1 MTKLFF
7 TTWNFHNEST
17 LRQITLWGFNL
28 QKILHKC
35 CQNNK
40 VLNLEEKVTKKFQ
53 KMPKRELCGVKMYS
67 VVALNR
73 CNEVNDNFHENIFC
87 VN

>member
-7 TTWNFHNEST
+7 TTWNFHNESP

-40 VLNLEEKVTKKFQ
+40 VWNFKEKVTKKFQ
-53 KMPKRELCGVKMYS
+53 KVPKSELGGIKMYPE
-67 VVALNR
+67 VTLN
-73 CNEVNDNFHENIFC
+73 
-87 VN
+87 